1 MDIDI
6 LLFDGFD
13 ELDAVGPFEVLTS
26 ARDLGAPFDVALA
39 GTGVVS
45 GANRGEGV
53 VTAAHG
59 MRILPDRAAGSRRP
73 DLVVVPGG
81 GWNTR
86 GPLGARAEVER
97 GVLPARL
104 AEWHASG
111 IAVATVCTGALIA
124 GSAGLL
130 DGRPATTHHENL
142 DDLAGMGAQVV
153 VGRVVDDGDVLSAGG
168 VTSGLDLALHL
179 VAREAGDDVAARV
192 AADIEYAWVSRA
204 A

>member
-13 ELDAVGPFEVLTS
+13 ELDAVGPYEVLTS

-39 GTGVVS
+39 GVDGD
-45 GANRGEGV
+45 GV

-59 MRILPDRAAGSRRP
+59 MRLLPDRTAGSRTP

-86 GPLGARAEVER
+86 GPLGARAQVER

-104 AEWHASG
+104 SEWHASG

-130 DGRPATTHHENL
+130 DGRPATTHHANL
-142 DDLAGMGAQVV
+142 DDLAGMGAHVV
-153 VGRVVDDGDVLSAGG
+153 EGRVVDDGDVLSAGG

-179 VAREAGDDVAARV
+179 VAREAGEDLAARV
-192 AADIEYAWVSRA
+192 AADIEYAWVTRA
-204 A
+204 V

>member
-13 ELDAVGPFEVLTS
+13 ELDAVGPYEVLTS
-26 ARDLGAPFDVALA
+26 ARDLGAPFDVALS
-39 GTGVVS
+39 GVD
-45 GANRGEGV
+45 GEGV

-59 MRILPDRAAGSRRP
+59 MRLIPDRAAGSRRP

-86 GPLGARAEVER
+86 GPLGARAQVER

-104 AEWHASG
+104 SEWHASG

-130 DGRPATTHHENL
+130 DGRPATTHHANL
-142 DDLAGMGAQVV
+142 DDLAGMGAHVV
-153 VGRVVDDGDVLSAGG
+153 EGRVVDDGDVLSAGG

-179 VAREAGDDVAARV
+179 VAREAGEDLAARV
-192 AADIEYAWVSRA
+192 AADIEYAWVARA
-204 A
+204 L